1 MKFWIIPALAGN
13 TFRVPGSAFSY
24 EDHPRSRGEYFPELP
39 IEYDD
44 DGSSPL
50 SRGIRW
56 AVSPATET
64 DGIIPAL
71 AGNTHE
77 PGHGR
82 PAPTDHPR
90 SRGEY
95 GMGGHRTRPRE
106 GSSPLSRGIP
116 MRVNDSKHHV
126 RIIPALA
133 GNTYKGGNPN
143 EDAGDHPRSRG
154 EYVQSLVPSSAVPGS
169 SPLSRGIP
177 PPLPLTIAMVRIIP
191 ALAGNTCS
199 TCANPRASWDHPRSR
214 GEYDDLLCQ
223 RETCEGSSPLSR
235 GIPRTNSSRCTCPRI
250 IPALAGNTRSPGC
263 IRICSRDHPRSRGE
277 YMLPW
282 WKPCWTRG
290 SSPLSR
296 GILCFAGNGCSRG
309 GIIPALA
316 GNTQGWGR
324 VGVS

>member
-1 MKFWIIPALAGN
+1 MMM
-13 TFRVPGSAFSY
+13 
-24 EDHPRSRGEYFPELP
+24 
-39 IEYDD
+39 
-44 DGSSPL
+44 
-50 SRGIRW
+50 
-56 AVSPATET
+56 
-64 DGIIPAL
+64 
-71 AGNTHE
+71 
-77 PGHGR
+77 
-82 PAPTDHPR
+82 TDHPR

-95 GMGGHRTRPRE
+95 AGPSPPPRRPT
-106 GSSPLSRGIP
+106 GSSPLSRGILTNQGMVALHP
-116 MRVNDSKHHV
+116 

-143 EDAGDHPRSRG
+143 EDAGEHPRSRG

-250 IPALAGNTRSPGC
+250 IPALAGNTCCHGG
-263 IRICSRDHPRSRGE
+263 SRAGLGDHPRSRGE
-277 YMLPW
+277 YCVLLGMVALVE
-282 WKPCWTRG
+282 G

-296 GILCFAGNGCSRG
+296 GIRRG
-309 GIIPALA
+309 GGEWESPEGIIPALA
-316 GNTQGWGR
+316 GNTTPCWTTWWCPWDHPRSRGEYVPFGMAAVTT
-324 VGVS
+324 VGSSPLSRGIPVAHDLDPERLRIIPALAGNTRAHRQAH